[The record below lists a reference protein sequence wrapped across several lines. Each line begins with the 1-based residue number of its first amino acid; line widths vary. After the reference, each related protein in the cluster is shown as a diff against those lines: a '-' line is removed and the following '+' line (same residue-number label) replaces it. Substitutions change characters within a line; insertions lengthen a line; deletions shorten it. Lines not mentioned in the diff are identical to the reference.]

1 MLGDEPQKIPKT
13 FTFRPLEFF
22 KNLMKKREEENKQ
35 KEKHT
40 MTVQAEVHRDTP
52 RRLTADRK
60 QKQPT
65 QMLVRQ
71 GRFSINVENIDINV

>member
-1 MLGDEPQKIPKT
+1 
-13 FTFRPLEFF
+13 
-22 KNLMKKREEENKQ
+22 MKKREEENKQ

-65 QMLVRQ
+65 QMPVRQ
-71 GRFSINVENIDINV
+71 GRFSINVENIDVNVEV

>member
-1 MLGDEPQKIPKT
+1 
-13 FTFRPLEFF
+13 
-22 KNLMKKREEENKQ
+22 MKKREEENKQ

-52 RRLTADRK
+52 KR

-71 GRFSINVENIDINV
+71 GRFSINVENNDVNVEVLSPNAKKVLTAKIAKDAAWHGMYVQ